1 MAFSSERFSPEARHP
16 PDWYKDVV
24 SGSPVRPGD
33 RMFIQ
38 CDGGLCISRLETFP
52 PRLEIE
58 ERGGLYVLL
67 DDGPLD
73 EWMYRFL
80 ASV

>member
-1 MAFSSERFSPEARHP
+1 MAFSSKRFSTEARHSW
-16 PDWYKDVV
+16 DWYKDVQ
-24 SGSPVRPGD
+24 SESPVRPGD
-33 RMFIQ
+33 RMFLQ
-38 CDGGLCISRLETFP
+38 CDGGPCISRLEIFP

-58 ERGGLYVLL
+58 ERGGLYVPL

-73 EWMYRFL
+73 EWVYRFI